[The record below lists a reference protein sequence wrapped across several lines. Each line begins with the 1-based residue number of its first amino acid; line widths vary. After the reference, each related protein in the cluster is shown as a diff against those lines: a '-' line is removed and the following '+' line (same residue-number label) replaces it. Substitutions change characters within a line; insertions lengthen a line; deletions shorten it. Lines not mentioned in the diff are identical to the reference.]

1 MYAVHFLEKQVLDA
15 GHRLL
20 VVAPVADG
28 PNPYA
33 GHERRREI
41 RLPSVPLPG
50 NRIRISMGQD
60 FDYRLAQLV
69 ANPPDVIH
77 VHGLGG
83 VGLLGMWVAQR
94 TGKPLIVTWHT
105 DFEAYADHYWHLV
118 PLLNAAYKVYT
129 MRMDGITWAQLK
141 KRIRFKRPRRGR
153 AQVELLQVA
162 GGMLTDA
169 VVVTTPSD
177 KTAKRVLEIAPAAR
191 VRVVPNGTDALPEL
205 PPVPKGRG
213 PRLLYIGRIAVEK
226 GIDLMLDGFQLV
238 RDHLPDAELMLVG
251 DWRSAGPGLRNRLKR
266 ASRFGGV
273 KLVGQIP
280 REQLGAYYASADLF
294 VFTSQTDTQALVLH
308 EAAHAGLPFV
318 SVDSELRLVMDQ
330 GVNALF
336 ARPNAVSL
344 AGTIVKMLGALENP
358 EYRARAAARSK
369 EMAARYTIANQSRE
383 FVEIYEQVAAGEP
396 VEVTEGI
403 EPDLARPVFP
413 TRRIT
418 ATYQPPV
425 PSGD

>member
-94 TGKPLIVTWHT
+94 TGKPLIITWHT

-169 VVVTTPSD
+169 DLVTTPSD
-177 KTAKRVLEIAPAAR
+177 KTAKRVLEIAPSAK

-213 PRLLYIGRIAVEK
+213 PRLLYIGRIAAEK

-251 DWRSAGPGLRNRLKR
+251 DWRSATPGLRGRLKR
-266 ASRFGGV
+266 AGRFGGV

-294 VFTSQTDTQALVLH
+294 LFTSLTDTQALVLH

-318 SVDSELRLVMDQ
+318 SVDNELRLVMDQ

-344 AGTIVKMLGALENP
+344 AGTIVQMLGALENP
-358 EYRARAAARSK
+358 EFRERAAARSK

-383 FVEIYEQVAAGEP
+383 FVELYEQVAAGKE

-403 EPDLARPVFP
+403 EPDLARPVFAS
-413 TRRIT
+413 RRIT

>member
-169 VVVTTPSD
+169 VLVTTPSD